1 MARSTSFAQLASSPL
16 FLIQPDMRAGAWQT
30 QLSTRGSRSATRSST
45 HSATTC
51 STTHARSGLDVD
63 ANHVLADKSTGTDTD
78 RAGYRELMDLVE
90 DGAVDAIVAVEDED
104 WSHRKASRHS
114 GVSRRTI
121 PNVLERKELYL
132 NEFDG

>member
-1 MARSTSFAQLASSPL
+1 MANAAVYARVSIRDQELN
-16 FLIQPDMRAGAWQT
+16 T
-30 QLSTRGSRSATRSST
+30 QRDNLLDY
-45 HSATTC
+45 
-51 STTHARSGLDVD
+51 ARDLGLDVD
-63 ANHVLADKSTGTDTD
+63 ANHHVLADKSTGTDTD